1 MNTNIPPKPMY
12 IVINLQDNRTFLKL
26 LLPSHAAPIQEV
38 NRSQIFKFLPL
49 QPPEYTDKIYKS
61 SGKIR

>member
-26 LLPSHAAPIQEV
+26 LLPPIQEV